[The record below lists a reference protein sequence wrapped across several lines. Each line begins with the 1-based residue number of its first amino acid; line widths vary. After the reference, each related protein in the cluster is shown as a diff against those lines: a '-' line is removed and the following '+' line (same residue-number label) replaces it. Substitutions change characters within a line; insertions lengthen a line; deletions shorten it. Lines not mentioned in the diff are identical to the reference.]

1 MHQFIHQYL
10 IKHNECPIIGLGVLR
25 IQLHG
30 AHYQSADQQFLGP
43 VQQIIFEEENAD
55 AEAFIS
61 FLSAKHKVTKGHA
74 LEWCSNLS
82 KAIHDLATGQQL
94 KIAHA
99 GYFTKNEENQLKF
112 QAIELPACFSPV
124 IQPKRVIRP
133 NAVHT
138 VMVGEDEV
146 TNEQMT
152 VKLNQ
157 AKAERKYQWW
167 IGAVCLLMVAIA
179 LIIVFIYQTD
189 GMDTF
194 GNSSMPDI
202 KSPSSTYQQIK

>member
-1 MHQFIHQYL
+1 MHQFIQQYL
-10 IKHNECPIIGLGVLR
+10 IKHNECPIMGLGVLR
-25 IQLHG
+25 IHQQG
-30 AHYQSADQQFLGP
+30 ARYHSADQQFLGP
-43 VQQIIFEEENAD
+43 ELHIIFEEGNAD
-55 AEAFIS
+55 ADAFIS
-61 FLSAKHKVTKGHA
+61 FLSAKHKVTKEYA

-112 QAIELPACFSPV
+112 QSIELPAFYFPA

-133 NAVHT
+133 NALHT
-138 VMVGEDEV
+138 VKVGEDEV

-167 IGAVCLLMVAIA
+167 IGAACLLMVAIA

-202 KSPSSTYQQIK
+202 KSQSSTYQQIK